1 MLAADEEDVEDGVTW
16 AWEPDAAAVDPED
29 GAAWDAED
37 AEEEFCVVPLPA
49 PLPPGTPGDWTRLL
63 SCCPAGTGPEVWA
76 GQLPAGFTGA
86 FWPSGIVPG
95 WPAVLPSA
103 NLLGFTPWN

>member
-1 MLAADEEDVEDGVTW
+1 LKPDAALGVLAADEEDVEDGVTW

-63 SCCPAGTGPEVWA
+63 SCCPAGTGPEV
-76 GQLPAGFTGA
+76 
-86 FWPSGIVPG
+86 
-95 WPAVLPSA
+95 
-103 NLLGFTPWN
+103 